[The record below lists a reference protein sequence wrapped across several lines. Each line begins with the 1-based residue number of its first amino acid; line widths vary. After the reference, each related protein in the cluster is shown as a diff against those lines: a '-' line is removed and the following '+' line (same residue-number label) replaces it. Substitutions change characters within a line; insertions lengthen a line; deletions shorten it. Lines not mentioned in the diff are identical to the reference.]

1 MTLKKEDIRKNI
13 LKSRKY
19 MENPEEWLNKLDL
32 WIIEDNKNYLPI
44 EVAYLLWVG
53 TETVRTRIDS
63 GKIKFNWYAEKRSRK
78 TVRWSEIKKM
88 L

>member
-32 WIIEDNKNYLPI
+32 
-44 EVAYLLWVG
+44 
-53 TETVRTRIDS
+53 
-63 GKIKFNWYAEKRSRK
+63 
-78 TVRWSEIKKM
+78 
-88 L
+88 